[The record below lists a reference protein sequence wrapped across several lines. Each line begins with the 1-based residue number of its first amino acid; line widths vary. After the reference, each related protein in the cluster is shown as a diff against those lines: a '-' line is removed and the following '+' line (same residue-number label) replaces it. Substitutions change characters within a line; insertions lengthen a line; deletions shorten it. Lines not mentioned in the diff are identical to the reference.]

1 MSEFKP
7 RKNMLYKEIHV
18 DNFREMIDY
27 TANTYKDRIAF
38 SYKKDK
44 TSKNPEYINISYKKH
59 KEDIEAFSTKL
70 LELGLEGK
78 RIAIISHNKYQW
90 PLSYMAIN
98 NGNMVVVP
106 LDYMLPENEIESL
119 IKRSEAEAVI
129 FENKYESI
137 FKKIKQSKE
146 SNLKYLINMDLEK
159 SSEEVY
165 SFYELLKEGYELLK
179 EGNTIY
185 KNIKIDN
192 DKMSIMLFT
201 SGTTGVSKA
210 VELSQKNICS
220 NVSAMTT
227 LIKMNDKDSV
237 LSFLPLHH
245 TFECTATYL
254 FCFFTGCRICYCD
267 GLKHI
272 PQNMKEYEISGLVC
286 VPALLDVMYRQI
298 NKTIKNKNL
307 TIPFKILMGFS
318 NFLRFF
324 HIDLR
329 RKLFKSILDNL
340 GGRLR
345 IVIYGSASAD
355 KEVIKFFNNIGVKM
369 IQGYGLTETSPVI
382 SCENDKYQKPGT
394 AGFVLYNEDVKII
407 NKDEKGIG
415 EITVK
420 GPNVMKGYYENEEAT
435 NESFIDGYFKT
446 GDLGYLDKQ
455 GYLHVTG
462 RIKEMIVLKN
472 GKKVFPQEIETLI
485 NESPYVEE
493 SFVYGKI
500 QNDGNVK
507 ISVKVVYSEENEKL
521 KGKSKEEIKDILE
534 KGKESGK
541 YQVEFGTIGKGL
553 SEIVKDEIVALN
565 LQGID
570 FLKDIKRYYPNGDFA
585 SYMLGYTILKEDKD
599 NNKWI
604 TGEMGLEEYYNSDLK
619 GKAGYRTYEKDK
631 YGYKIA
637 NGREYVSPSEQGKD
651 IYLTVDSN
659 IQLFLENAVKK
670 AEADSEAEWTLLV
683 AADAKTGA
691 ILGYSSTPSFD
702 PNLRNM
708 TSYVDPL
715 VTLSYLL

>member
-369 IQGYGLTETSPVI
+369 IQGYGLTETSPVVAVGTKKAYKVGSI
-382 SCENDKYQKPGT
+382 GKTVPSVEAKLVDVDENGM
-394 AGFVLYNEDVKII
+394 
-407 NKDEKGIG
+407 G
-415 EITVK
+415 ELIVK
-420 GPNVMKGYYENEEAT
+420 GPSIMIGYYEDEEAT
-435 NESFIDGYFKT
+435 KNAIKDGWFYT
-446 GDLGYLDKQ
+446 GDLAKIDSEGYIFIC
-455 GYLHVTG
+455 G
-462 RIKEMIVLKN
+462 RRKSVIVLKN
-472 GKKVFPQEIETLI
+472 GKNIFPEEIEGII
-485 NESPYVEE
+485 NQIDGVIE
-493 SFVYGKI
+493 SFIFGKQMSEDKNDIKIYSKIVYDKATMKEKYQAEGEEEINSILNDKI
-500 QNDGNVK
+500 KAINNKMPRYKAIRGIIVSQEPLIKTTTNK
-507 ISVKVVYSEENEKL
+507 IKRHENLKL
-521 KGKSKEEIKDILE
+521 IKEEK
-534 KGKESGK
+534 
-541 YQVEFGTIGKGL
+541 
-553 SEIVKDEIVALN
+553 
-565 LQGID
+565 
-570 FLKDIKRYYPNGDFA
+570 
-585 SYMLGYTILKEDKD
+585 
-599 NNKWI
+599 
-604 TGEMGLEEYYNSDLK
+604 
-619 GKAGYRTYEKDK
+619 
-631 YGYKIA
+631 
-637 NGREYVSPSEQGKD
+637 
-651 IYLTVDSN
+651 
-659 IQLFLENAVKK
+659 
-670 AEADSEAEWTLLV
+670 
-683 AADAKTGA
+683 
-691 ILGYSSTPSFD
+691 
-702 PNLRNM
+702 
-708 TSYVDPL
+708 
-715 VTLSYLL
+715 